1 MTKLSND
8 NLNICHFR
16 DCLLG
21 KEDQQLLNSINIDLD
36 QFRQHNA
43 MELNKILKTKVN
55 CLENNIKILL
65 EDIINLLK
73 LRTDGL
79 GIEQLERPVQ
89 LITYA
94 NDISSK
100 HKELRSK
107 VATLEKEIA
116 EYNYENE
123 KLNLILQSIPT
134 HEHHLSTLIHSINDN
149 TYSTLLAN
157 MNISCTPAEYS
168 SYSNQIPTSSY
179 DIVKTERKSSFTIP
193 KKEKKK
199 TSDLDSEM

>member
-1 MTKLSND
+1 NAGNQLEEYNDNEEITPPNEDLKENPTRRKNRPHRERSQAARRRKNKKRTKKRRLHRYRYYVTQPLYFLSDKNHSEYESGLSND
-8 NLNICHFR
+8 
-16 DCLLG
+16 
-21 KEDQQLLNSINIDLD
+21 ESIN
-36 QFRQHNA
+36 FKRQQD
-43 MELNKILKTKVN
+43 T
-55 CLENNIKILL
+55 
-65 EDIINLLK
+65 INLLK
-73 LRTDGL
+73 LRTNGL

-94 NDISSK
+94 NDISSE

-157 MNISCTPAEYS
+157 MS
-168 SYSNQIPTSSY
+168 
-179 DIVKTERKSSFTIP
+179 R
-193 KKEKKK
+193 
-199 TSDLDSEM
+199 